1 MGGKHYEPR
10 PKQIMPS
17 TIYSDTVGITLLATQ
32 NQNVM
37 LKIYPGFWEVSQ
49 PNLAAIT
56 LGQTPSGHPLVNS
69 RKIVRPE
76 LHLDESTPHIHAI
89 AGGQYYF

>member
-1 MGGKHYEPR
+1 MRGKHYEAR

-17 TIYSDTVGITLLATQ
+17 TIYSDTVGIKLFATQ

-37 LKIYPGFWEVSQ
+37 LKIHSGFWRVSQ

-56 LGQTPSGHPLVNS
+56 LH
-69 RKIVRPE
+69 
-76 LHLDESTPHIHAI
+76 H
-89 AGGQYYF
+89 

>member
-56 LGQTPSGHPLVNS
+56 LPFCCFT
-69 RKIVRPE
+69 RIADTIV
-76 LHLDESTPHIHAI
+76 
-89 AGGQYYF
+89 F